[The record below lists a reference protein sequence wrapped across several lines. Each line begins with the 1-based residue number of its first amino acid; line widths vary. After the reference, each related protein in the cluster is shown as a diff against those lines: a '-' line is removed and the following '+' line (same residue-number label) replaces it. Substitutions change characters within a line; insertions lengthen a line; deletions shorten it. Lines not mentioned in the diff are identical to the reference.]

1 MARLVIVSNR
11 VSVPTGRR
19 VEAGGLTVVLRDG
32 LRSGDGLWFGWSGEF
47 AETPGPAKVTTR
59 GKMTYALLD
68 LNPADYKGY
77 YYGFANASLWPLFHY
92 RLGLIEW
99 KSESYRAYRAVNA
112 QFARELFALLQP
124 GDKVWVHDYQLI
136 PLGEELRKLGFDGTI
151 GFYLHVPFP
160 YGDTIEVLPAYQELG
175 EALLAYD
182 LIGMQTD
189 RAHHG
194 LRDFLERW
202 IGAKPDG
209 EDLLFAGRRVRTGI
223 FRAAIDTLGFGKEAA
238 AAVEKPEVLSLQKS
252 LGARTLML
260 GVERLDYTKGLPLRF
275 AAYEHLLATHDEI
288 LRKVIMLQIAPVSRG
303 ELSQYRTLRS
313 DLERATGRIAGRFAA
328 PDWNPIRYVNQPVP
342 RKILSG
348 YLRVAQVGLVTP
360 LRDGMNLVAK
370 EFVAAQ
376 DPENPGVLVLSR
388 FAGAVEELGVGALM
402 VNPLD
407 IERTA
412 DAMREALLMP
422 KDERIDRWQRCMEP
436 LREWTARVWY
446 DAFMLKLDEI
456 GEANAKAKKRA
467 A

>member
-32 LRSGDGLWFGWSGEF
+32 LRRADGLWFGWSGDF

-59 GKMTYALLD
+59 GKMSYALLD
-68 LNPADYKGY
+68 LNQADYKGF
-77 YYGFANASLWPLFHY
+77 YYGFANGSLWPLFHY
-92 RLGLIEW
+92 RLGLVDW
-99 KSESYRAYRAVNA
+99 TSESYRAYRKVNR
-112 QFARELFALLQP
+112 QFATELFKLLKP
-124 GDKVWVHDYQLI
+124 GDQVWVHDYQLI
-136 PLGEELRKLGFDGTI
+136 PLGEELRKLGFKGVV

-160 YGDTIEVLPAYQELG
+160 SGDIVEVLPAHAELG
-175 EALLAYD
+175 KALLAYD
-182 LIGMQTD
+182 LIGVQTD
-189 RAHHG
+189 RTHHDM
-194 LRDFLERW
+194 LDFLERW
-202 IGAKPDG
+202 IGAERDG
-209 EDLLFAGRRVRTGI
+209 HELIHEGRRIRTGVY
-223 FRAAIDTLGFGKEAA
+223 RAAIDTLGFGREAA
-238 AAVEKPEVLSLQKS
+238 ATVENPEVQSLQES
-252 LGARTLML
+252 LGGRTLML

-275 AAYEHLLATHDEI
+275 AAYEHLLATHEEW

-303 ELSQYRTLRS
+303 ELAQYRALRS

-342 RKILSG
+342 RKVLSG

-388 FAGAVEELGVGALM
+388 FAGAVEELGEGALL

-407 IERTA
+407 IEQTA
-412 DAMREALLMP
+412 EAMRDALAMP
-422 KDERIDRWQRCMEP
+422 LDERIDRWQRCMEP
-436 LREWTARVWY
+436 LRIWTARTWY
-446 DAFMLKLDEI
+446 DAFVHKLDEI
-456 GEANAKAKKRA
+456 AKEGNGLVA
-467 A
+467 AA